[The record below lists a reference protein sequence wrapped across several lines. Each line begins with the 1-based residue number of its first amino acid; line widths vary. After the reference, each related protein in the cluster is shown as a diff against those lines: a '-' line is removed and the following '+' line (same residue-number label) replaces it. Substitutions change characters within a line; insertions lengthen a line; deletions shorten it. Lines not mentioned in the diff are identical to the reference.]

1 MESYFDGTIISNLNI
16 FNENEGTNVF
26 QLIFKII
33 IFIILIYL
41 SHKQEGNKIP
51 FTDKISVII
60 PTYNRGNSLIKSL
73 NSVLLQTYHNLEV
86 FVIDD
91 CSTDDTEYLI
101 SNLKDDRIKYIKLK
115 ENKGANFARNIGIQ
129 MSTGKYIS
137 FQDSDDIYHKDKIE
151 RQYKNLIKKKSDLD
165 FCEVS
170 LNFNNSFKS
179 TIPNQ
184 IQQKKIRRKKILDE
198 LCNGNFIS
206 TQAILVK
213 NSFIK
218 ENLFDINFPRFQDY
232 DFILRIIPK
241 CKVSY
246 SKKVLVDLYRTKDS
260 IGNNLTKLNQSFHL
274 LSLKKYNIN
283 CKNDSFLASPFKFYT
298 NYI

>member
-1 MESYFDGTIISNLNI
+1 MEIYFDSTIISNLNI
-16 FNENEGTNVF
+16 FNENESTNVI
-26 QLIFKII
+26 QLVIKII
-33 IFIILIYL
+33 IFILIIYL
-41 SHKQEGNKIP
+41 SHKQEQDNIP
-51 FTDKISVII
+51 LTDKISIII
-60 PTYNRGNSLIKSL
+60 PTYNRGNALIKSL

-91 CSTDDTEYLI
+91 CSTDDTESLI
-101 SNLKDDRIKYIKLK
+101 SKLKDDRIKYVKLK

-151 RQYKNLIKKKSDLD
+151 RQYKNIIKKNSDLD

-170 LNFNNSFKS
+170 LIFNDSFKS
-179 TIPNQ
+179 KIPDQ
-184 IQQKKIRRKKILDE
+184 TQQKKIRRKMILDE

-206 TQAILVK
+206 TQSILVK
-213 NSFIK
+213 NTFIK

-232 DFILRIIPK
+232 DLILRIIPK

-274 LSLKKYNIN
+274 LALKKYNIN
-283 CKNDSFLASPFKFYT
+283 CKNDSFLVSPFKYYSD
-298 NYI
+298 YI